1 VNLDISIEELKK
13 IIHGLRMSQFNYVED
28 NIRDEVQHMIQSLP
42 SPEEL
47 DKVDKPNIIKNVKI
61 DIGKI
66 MRIIELY
73 GKRDGEFKARYK
85 SRTGLPPRYKV
96 LEWRGNM
103 NMNKAEF
110 VKEMVKISAMA
121 DNKGNGEVAGRLIRF
136 AKNVQSEKVQQKE
149 AEDIIKMLKE
159 AGFDKEA
166 GWMNNVWQGVKNVGK
181 GIAKDVGGFLGK
193 QVGRYQEGVSTGK
206 IEEVKN
212 DMANVVKLLESVN
225 GKAQSLNDPSLDAVK
240 KQIQYMYGIAT
251 NAYQVIDEEESKAKV
266 VPQEV
271 VPQEA
276 TPQTAPQV
284 PQAAPKA
291 TPKRTPKK
299 V

>member
-1 VNLDISIEELKK
+1 MNLDISIEELKK

-166 GWMNNVWQGVKNVGK
+166 GWMDQIYQKWQGVKNVGK

-193 QVGRYQEGVSTGK
+193 QVERYKGGVDAAKVT
-206 IEEVKN
+206 EVKN
-212 DMANVVKLLESVN
+212 DMANIVKLLESVK
-225 GKAQSLNDPSLDAVK
+225 GKAQSLTDPSLDAVK

-251 NAYQVIDEEESKAKV
+251 NALTVINADEEAKLNAGTSETPPLVGTPQEKEVV
-266 VPQEV
+266 VP
-271 VPQEA
+271 
-276 TPQTAPQV
+276 
-284 PQAAPKA
+284 
-291 TPKRTPKK
+291 
-299 V
+299 